1 MTALKHSAADC
12 CVDETLD
19 AVVVRIKA
27 SGQGHRL
34 RVPSSDAV
42 SRFVARVALETPM
55 SQEEQ
60 EAWNQTWAHV
70 IEEMHRRDY
79 EDEVAEGRGSQV

>member
-12 CVDETLD
+12 CVDKTLD

-27 SGQGHRL
+27 SGQGHSL
-34 RVPSSDAV
+34 RVPSPDAV

-55 SQEEQ
+55 SQEEE

-70 IEEMHRRDY
+70 IEEMRRRD
-79 EDEVAEGRGSQV
+79 DDDDVAEGRG

>member
-1 MTALKHSAADC
+1 MTALKDSAANC

-27 SGQGHRL
+27 SGHGRRL
-34 RVPSSDAV
+34 RVPSPDAI
-42 SRFVARVALETPM
+42 SRFVARVALETPV